1 MKWGKWIAYGIAIL
15 AVIGLVGQLI
25 INPGGFLRNMLM
37 MIGVAVIVGF
47 LLYFFLVRRRSNVSS
62 GYKKALKQSKQ
73 MYGKS
78 GAKVKPNMKAKTGG
92 QSKLQR
98 MPRIK
103 KDQAINQSCALLK
116 VIKNNNMLATCNT
129 TSMIATITLASG
141 LLKKSKARVSF
152 CHLASD
158 F

>member
-47 LLYFFLVRRRSNVSS
+47 LLYFLLVRRTSNVSS
-62 GYKKALKQSKQ
+62 GYKKALKHTKQ
-73 MYGKS
+73 LYGKS

-103 KDQAINQSCALLK
+103 KRSGNQPELR
-116 VIKNNNMLATCNT
+116 VIEGN
-129 TSMIATITLASG
+129 
-141 LLKKSKARVSF
+141 KK
-152 CHLASD
+152 
-158 F
+158 